1 MRTPSLWRRLTTR
14 GRLFIWFWLAVA
26 AVGAILAARLHFIR
40 PPHPS
45 IAQWNADVAR
55 HHLKGEHNT
64 ILPPQMALL
73 EKHNGTGGFPLP
85 LTGPHGQTARQIY
98 AAPTVD
104 VPPGTP
110 MVAVLVEGISQPDDQ
125 TTDALA
131 SLPGPISVAFS
142 PYLSGADTL
151 METARQHQHET
162 LLVLPMQATNKPA
175 PTATPQTPPADDAGP
190 RAISLLNSAQQNTEN
205 LNWVL
210 SRMAGYV
217 GVVGTPTGPNENAL
231 LHSQD
236 FSNLLN
242 TLDKRGLLYVNG
254 ATDQAISGPGLL
266 GQADVQINAD
276 TDIVGIDI
284 QLLKLQQAAR
294 RNGHAI
300 GVINPLRPVALAC
313 LRAWIAHLQDIGIAL
328 VPVSQLILP
337 PDPADT
343 PPATPTG
350 SMRVNL
356 APPTATQGR

>member
-1 MRTPSLWRRLTTR
+1 MRTPSLWRRLTSR
-14 GRLFIWFWLAVA
+14 GRLFIWFWLAVGA
-26 AVGAILAARLHFIR
+26 IAAILAASLHFIR

-45 IAQWNADVAR
+45 IAQWNADVGR
-55 HHLKGEHNT
+55 HRLKGDHNT
-64 ILPPQMALL
+64 ILQPQMALL

-85 LTGPHGQTARQIY
+85 LTGPHGQTARQLY

-110 MVAVLVEGISQPDDQ
+110 MVAVVVEGISEPDAQ
-125 TTDALA
+125 TTDAMA
-131 SLPGPISVAFS
+131 SLPGAVSVAFS
-142 PYLSGADTL
+142 PYLTGADTL
-151 METARQHQHET
+151 METARQYQHET
-162 LLVLPMQATNKPA
+162 LLTLPMQTSSTKPA
-175 PTATPQTPPADDAGP
+175 VSQTAPADDAGP
-190 RAISLLNSAQQNTEN
+190 RAISLMNSAQQNTEN

-217 GVVGTPTGPNENAL
+217 GVMGTPTGANANTL
-231 LHSQD
+231 LHAQD
-236 FSNLLN
+236 FTNMLAVLN
-242 TLDKRGLLYVNG
+242 KRGLLYVNG
-254 ATDQAISGPGLL
+254 AAGQSINGPGLL

-276 TDIVGIDI
+276 ADIVGIDI

-300 GVINPLRPVALAC
+300 GVMSPLRPVALAC

-343 PPATPTG
+343 PPATPNG
-350 SMRVNL
+350 AMRVNL
-356 APPTATQGR
+356 ASPTAAQGR

>member
-14 GRLFIWFWLAVA
+14 GRLFIWFWLAVV
-26 AVGAILAARLHFIR
+26 AVAAILGATLHFIR

-55 HHLKGEHNT
+55 HHLKGDHT
-64 ILPPQMALL
+64 DILPPQMALL

-98 AAPTVD
+98 AAQTVD

-110 MVAVLVEGISQPDDQ
+110 MVAVLLEGISQPDEQ
-125 TTDALA
+125 STDAMA
-131 SLPGPISVAFS
+131 SLPGAVSVAFS

-151 METARQHQHET
+151 METARQYQHET
-162 LLVLPMQATNKPA
+162 LLVLPMQASKDKP
-175 PTATPQTPPADDAGP
+175 TTTQTPPADDAGP
-190 RAISLLNSAQQNTEN
+190 RAIRLLNSAQQNTDN

-217 GVVGTPTGPNENAL
+217 GVVGAPVGPNANTL

-236 FSNLLN
+236 FTTILG

-254 ATDQAISGPGLL
+254 TVDQPITGAGLL

-300 GVINPLRPVALAC
+300 GVMSPLRPVALAC
-313 LRAWIAHLQDIGIAL
+313 LRAWIAHLKDVGIAL

-337 PDPADT
+337 PDPADV
-343 PPATPTG
+343 TPTTPNG
-350 SMRVNL
+350 AMRVNL
-356 APPTATQGR
+356 AAPQATQSR